1 VNESA
6 YCEGVKR
13 MEKTIGFIGCG
24 NMGRAMVEGIMKAKL
39 VNGDQMIVSNAHPEK
54 LQELG
59 NTYDFYIADN
69 ETVARH
75 ADIIFLAV
83 KPHLYAKIIDEIKDK
98 LKEDAI
104 LVSIAAGITLQDMQ
118 DMTEGQCRVVRA
130 MPNTPALVSEGMSA
144 VCFQADIDEEQRAEI
159 LTIFESFGKA
169 RVIEER
175 LMESVIALSGSSP
188 AYVFQFIEAMGD
200 GGVMLG
206 MPRKEAYFFAA
217 QAVLGAA
224 KMVLETEMHP
234 AELKDMVC
242 SPAGTTIEAVAK
254 LEEMG
259 LRSAVIEAMR
269 ACADKN
275 RLMNEK

>member
-1 VNESA
+1 
-6 YCEGVKR
+6 
-13 MEKTIGFIGCG
+13 MEKVIGFIGCG
-24 NMGRAMVEGIMKAKL
+24 NMGKAMVEGIMKAKL
-39 VNGDQMIVSNAHPEK
+39 VYGDQMIVSNAHPEK

-83 KPHLYAKIIDEIKDK
+83 KPYLYAKIIDEIKAY
-98 LKEDAI
+98 LKKDAI
-104 LVSIAAGITLQDMQ
+104 VISIAAGITLADMEQ
-118 DMTEGQCRVVRA
+118 MCDGACKVVRA

-144 VCFQADIDEEQRAEI
+144 VCFQDGIDEDMQAEI

-169 RVIEER
+169 AVIEEK

-188 AYVFQFIEAMGD
+188 AYVFMLIEAMGD
-200 GGVMLG
+200 GGVLLG
-206 MPRKEAYFFAA
+206 MPRKEAYRFAA

-224 KMVLETEMHP
+224 KMVLETDLHP

-242 SPAGTTIEAVAK
+242 SPSGTTIEAVAE
-254 LEEMG
+254 LEKNG
-259 LRSAVIEAMR
+259 FRSAIIEAMR
-269 ACADKN
+269 RCAEKN
-275 RLMNEK
+275 HKMNQNKQ